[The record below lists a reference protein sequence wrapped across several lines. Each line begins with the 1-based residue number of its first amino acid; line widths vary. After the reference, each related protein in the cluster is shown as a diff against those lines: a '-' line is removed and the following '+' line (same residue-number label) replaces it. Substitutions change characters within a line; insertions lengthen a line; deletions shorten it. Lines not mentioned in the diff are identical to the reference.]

1 VLRLFWALCWRTLSS
16 GVGGDW
22 SWHGGSSWEEKMGT
36 GSGAEVKEGQAGYAP
51 EREAGEKHPE
61 ERVRHADILLQP
73 L

>member
-1 VLRLFWALCWRTLSS
+1 
-16 GVGGDW
+16 
-22 SWHGGSSWEEKMGT
+22 MGT
-36 GSGAEVKEGQAGYAP
+36 GSGAEVEEGQAGYAP